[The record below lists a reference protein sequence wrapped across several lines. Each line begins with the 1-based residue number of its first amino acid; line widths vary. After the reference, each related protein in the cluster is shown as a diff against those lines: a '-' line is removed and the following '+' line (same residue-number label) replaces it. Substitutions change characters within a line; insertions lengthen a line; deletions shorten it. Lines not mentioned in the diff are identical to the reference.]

1 MVLLFLFLSGLCL
14 GSFANV
20 LVDRGQKNKSLNGRS
35 QCDFCHYQLQ
45 WFDNIPVLSWFFLG
59 GKCRKCGKKLS
70 VQYPI
75 IELLMG
81 LFFLLSA
88 IEGGMNSP
96 FWGKEEMIKTF
107 FFTFFSFLFL
117 VIAIWDWKYMLIPDN
132 LVWLGI
138 VMAFLKVLS
147 IVLLEKNCA
156 WSGWECAFPQ
166 AFLGGLVVFGFFF
179 LMFQFS
185 SGHWIGEGDVKL
197 GFLIGV
203 LAGLKDVYWL
213 LMLAYL
219 SGALVAVFLLL
230 KKKKKMNSRLPFG
243 PFLLFAS
250 FVLLLWGE
258 EIGDLTKFL
267 F

>member
-1 MVLLFLFLSGLCL
+1 MELVYLFISGLCF

-20 LVDRGQKNKSLNGRS
+20 LVDRGQKNESLNGRS

-45 WFDNIPVLSWFFLG
+45 WFDNIPVLSWLFLG

-70 VQYPI
+70 MQYPI

-81 LFFLLSA
+81 MLFLLSA
-88 IEGGMNSP
+88 IQGGLGNSV
-96 FWGKEEMIKTF
+96 WGKMEIIRTF
-107 FFTFFSFLFL
+107 FLLFFSFLFL
-117 VIAIWDWKYMLIPDN
+117 VIALWDWKYMLIPDN

-138 VMAFLKVLS
+138 AVAFLRVLNF
-147 IVLLEKNCA
+147 VFLEKNCF
-156 WSGWECAFPQ
+156 WSGWNCSFSQ

-185 SGHWIGEGDVKL
+185 SGRWIGGGDVKL
-197 GFLIGV
+197 GFLIGM
-203 LAGLKDVYWL
+203 LAGFKNIYWL

-230 KKKKKMNSRLPFG
+230 NKKKKMNSRLPFG

-258 EIGDLTKFL
+258 EVGEITKLL